1 MWAHMI
7 VKNLVRLRC
16 LRNGQRI
23 RRDLNSDDPK
33 VKQDAERTVSIIVG
47 VVIVL
52 LGISL
57 WPYLLTAAIIYYLYK
72 ILQHK
77 KKGD

>member
-1 MWAHMI
+1 MWTHMI

-23 RRDLNSDDPK
+23 RKDLNSDDPK

-57 WPYLLTAAIIYYLYK
+57 WPYLLAAAIVYYLYK
-72 ILQHK
+72 TLH

>member
-1 MWAHMI
+1 MWTHMI

-33 VKQDAERTVSIIVG
+33 VRQDAERTVSIIVG
-47 VVIVL
+47 IVIVL

-57 WPYLLTAAIIYYLYK
+57 WPYLLAAAIIYYLYNT
-72 ILQHK
+72 LH

>member
-7 VKNLVRLRC
+7 AKSLVRLHC
-16 LRNGQRI
+16 VRNGQRI

-33 VKQDAERTVSIIVG
+33 VRQNAERTVSIIVG

-52 LGISL
+52 LGICL
-57 WPYLLTAAIIYYLYK
+57 WPYLLAAAIIYYLYK
-72 ILQHK
+72 IFQ
-77 KKGD
+77 

>member
-7 VKNLVRLRC
+7 AKNLVRLRC

-23 RRDLNSDDPK
+23 RKDLNSNDPK
-33 VKQDAERTVSIIVG
+33 VKQNAERTVGIIVG

-52 LGISL
+52 LSIYL
-57 WPYLLTAAIIYYLYK
+57 WPYLLAAAIIYYLYK
-72 ILQHK
+72 IFQ
-77 KKGD
+77 

>member
-7 VKNLVRLRC
+7 AKNLVRLRC

-23 RRDLNSDDPK
+23 RKDLNSNDPK
-33 VKQDAERTVSIIVG
+33 VKQDAERTVGIIIG
-47 VVIVL
+47 AVIVL

-57 WPYLLTAAIIYYLYK
+57 WPYLLAAAIVYYLYK
-72 ILQHK
+72 TLQHK
-77 KKGD
+77 KGD